1 MSLKELARK
10 VIDREN
16 GATNIPQSSL
26 KKESEMVLIDS
37 DILTERIGIRFDG
50 PEALG
55 EPVLFHPEDGR
66 PLVYNEDTPFIKV
79 YAWSLLHV
87 PHVIPVSI
95 NFAQVSKDCRLTSSE
110 VRTAIDRL
118 VEEGDLVMTR
128 EVRIK
133 RYRLNIQYPEGGQ
146 HGEAH

>member
-16 GATNIPQSSL
+16 GATNIPPIEP

-50 PEALG
+50 PEVSG
-55 EPVLFHPEDGR
+55 EPILFHPEDGR
-66 PLVYNEDTPFIKV
+66 PLAYNEDTPFIKV
-79 YAWSLLHV
+79 YAWSLLQMS
-87 PHVIPVSI
+87 HVIPVSI
-95 NFAQVSKDCRLTSSE
+95 NFAQISKDCRLTSSE

-128 EVRIK
+128 EMRCK
-133 RYRLNIQYPEGGQ
+133 RYRLNIQYPEGGTYAT
-146 HGEAH
+146 GD